1 MASLKKT
8 YKNPIRRTSK
18 DKAPVDRV
26 FIFQRIYRPTVF
38 ALSRFS
44 QRKKP
49 IFRQIPTAVDT
60 GAARPILVRLAFG
73 WILI

>member
-8 YKNPIRRTSK
+8 YKNSIPRTSK
-18 DKAPVDRV
+18 DKASVDRV
-26 FIFQRIYRPTVF
+26 FIFQGIYHPIFF

-60 GAARPILVRLAFG
+60 GAARPI
-73 WILI
+73 